1 MRGNPIRKKTE
12 VRPLRPLDETN
23 IRLLQHL
30 QQDAR
35 ISVAELARR
44 LRRSEATIRE
54 RIQFLETHG
63 VVRGYRADVDF
74 EKLGIGAT
82 AIVRGAIDLRE
93 VPKLAKALAAVPNV
107 VGADVVSGDRA
118 IRIRVMA
125 RTIRELETVLQ
136 ERIAP
141 LGLHDIDTRVILE
154 SIVTNR
160 PPDLEALAIEPRVA
174 LVPREDRP
182 LVGASPPA
190 GGLSSTSLPPRRP

>member
-1 MRGNPIRKKTE
+1 MHGLPRNPRVLRPWNWWQPHEALAGFLGFGNKGPWNQSFKDRPPSQLCAETASKKRGETR
-12 VRPLRPLDETN
+12 RPLDETN

-93 VPKLAKALAAVPNV
+93 VPKLSK
-107 VGADVVSGDRA
+107 
-118 IRIRVMA
+118 
-125 RTIRELETVLQ
+125 
-136 ERIAP
+136 
-141 LGLHDIDTRVILE
+141 
-154 SIVTNR
+154 
-160 PPDLEALAIEPRVA
+160 
-174 LVPREDRP
+174 
-182 LVGASPPA
+182 
-190 GGLSSTSLPPRRP
+190 

>member
-1 MRGNPIRKKTE
+1 M
-12 VRPLRPLDETN
+12 RPLDETN

-93 VPKLAKALAAVPNV
+93 VPKLAKALAVIPNV
-107 VGADVVSGDRA
+107 IGADVVSGDRP
-118 IRIRVMA
+118 IRVRVMA

-154 SIVTNR
+154 NIVSNR
-160 PPDLEALAIEPRVA
+160 PPDLEALAIEPRVS

-182 LVGASPPA
+182 IVGASPPA
-190 GGLSSTSLPPRRP
+190 GGLNGTLPATRRP